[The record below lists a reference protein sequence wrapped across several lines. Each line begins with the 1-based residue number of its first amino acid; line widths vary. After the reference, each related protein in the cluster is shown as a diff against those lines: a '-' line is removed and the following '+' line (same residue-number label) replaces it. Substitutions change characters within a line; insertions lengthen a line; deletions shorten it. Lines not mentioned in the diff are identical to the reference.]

1 MAKGAFEVSGE
12 DGAAEIP
19 ATGGLSEVL
28 TGVLVGKAED
38 EVSESGAIGMLVA
51 ISTGSSAELVDD
63 ETRETVFS
71 IGALEVI
78 PAVGDATGESA
89 VLVVDS
95 GTVPPVSNPTLSLTA
110 SPVLS
115 SSMTSTADSPVA
127 SPTAGMTSR
136 EIGRAHV

>member
-1 MAKGAFEVSGE
+1 MAKGAVEVSGE

-63 ETRETVFS
+63 E
-71 IGALEVI
+71 
-78 PAVGDATGESA
+78 
-89 VLVVDS
+89 
-95 GTVPPVSNPTLSLTA
+95 
-110 SPVLS
+110 
-115 SSMTSTADSPVA
+115 
-127 SPTAGMTSR
+127 
-136 EIGRAHV
+136 IGRASCRERVYCVV